1 MATTR
6 NRRRIPDTPSA
17 MHQVGSGPSV
27 LALVTVATGLI
38 VLILVVAWFV
48 FFRP

>member
-1 MATTR
+1 MAIR
-6 NRRRIPDTPSA
+6 ERQRIVETPTEMRHA
-17 MHQVGSGPSV
+17 GPGPSV